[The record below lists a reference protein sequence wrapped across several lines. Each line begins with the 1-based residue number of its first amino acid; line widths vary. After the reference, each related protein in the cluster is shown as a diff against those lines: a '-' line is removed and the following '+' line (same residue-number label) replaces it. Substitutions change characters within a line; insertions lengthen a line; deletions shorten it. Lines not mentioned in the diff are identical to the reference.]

1 MCVYDT
7 KRVHAF
13 ICIIVKTW
21 KIRPLDKYEEE
32 TATTL
37 RSLIAHVNIIDIH
50 SMTVCIYIYMIYIYI
65 CIYIY
70 LFIYLFIYIYIY
82 IYVCIYIYI
91 YIYIY
96 ICVCRYIYIY
106 TCICDEE
113 GACVYMHHCST
124 SKIRPLD
131 KYEEKTAATLRTLIA
146 QVTIIDIHSIIVDLN
161 I

>member
-1 MCVYDT
+1 VCVYDT

-70 LFIYLFIYIYIY
+70 LFIYLFIYIYTY
-82 IYVCIYIYI
+82 MYVCIYIYI

-96 ICVCRYIYIY
+96 ICVCIYIYIY
-106 TCICDEE
+106 IYICVKECV
-113 GACVYMHHCST
+113 CVYIHYFST